1 MKITP
6 WILALALSFVAPLDA
21 ATKTDP
27 NATPTAA
34 KGKGK
39 ADPATTPA
47 AAADKGLTDKD
58 LPAPPPHLRV
68 DAIGGSA
75 FGTAFLDSASK
86 KVAADKF
93 DTLRKA
99 VTDANTANLSSLYS
113 AIRTALEAY
122 QKVKSDN
129 DNLGK
134 DIDREK
140 ARVDKLQ
147 TEAESPSIKRNRS
160 MSAQTQEKLKVA
172 KDNYGRLE
180 EAKKKSDADV
190 GTATD
195 AFNAAKDAY
204 TKALGAA
211 QPAIDSF
218 KSAAGF

>member
-39 ADPATTPA
+39 ADPATTP

-113 AIRTALEAY
+113 AIRSAFEAY

-134 DIDREK
+134 DADREK
-140 ARVDKLQ
+140 ARIDKLQ
-147 TEAESPSIKRNRS
+147 TEADSPTVKRNRS
-160 MSAQTQEKLKVA
+160 MSAQAQEKLKVA
-172 KDNYGRLE
+172 KDNYGRLQ

-204 TKALGAA
+204 TKALGAS